1 MVSESSQ
8 GCDCEPFRYQAWHQ
22 FPGGEFEETISAE
35 AITKNT
41 PKYFAE
47 ADVVIIH
54 ARGDE
59 VRRCDTCK
67 KAFDEKF
74 HIPPIWWTTLSRRS
88 NGYFGYENVLDESG
102 TIRTGTI
109 SWLRFLMKHVN
120 SANSG
125 HHNKND
131 INYKWVKL
139 NAFVRWYA
147 SSDECPKGRTE
158 IVLFDHPE
166 FAQEVGD
173 FIISQLKLRE
183 LSDPFWAYP
192 AMVEKVAALH
202 DVCVWESRTLI
213 RNYEKQ
219 RTLYRDPFDY
229 LHEVSRHSLHINE
242 TLHVA
247 ESILDSMQKYHD
259 HFTATEPSNKENV
272 DRFDPFPQNI
282 KNRLG
287 LLQTTLT
294 HLRHRA
300 ESNHER
306 VKAEISLSFNKS
318 AQIESGATRT
328 ISLAG
333 LLFLPAAYI
342 TALFSTSFFNY
353 DAPTGI
359 WGFSHRFWIYWAV
372 TIPVTVLTIFLWF
385 FGAMIW
391 GAVLNCCKDI
401 RALFQGSVTLGV
413 RETIDTGHLESMG
426 ETWAGEVMKRV
437 EKKREEERKE
447 KREEKEERER
457 TRREVKEM
465 RERKRREDEER
476 RERVRVRKEEEEKE
490 RRMNEVTKRSR
501 EQMRVSPA

>member
-1 MVSESSQ
+1 MKRVS
-8 GCDCEPFRYQAWHQ
+8 
-22 FPGGEFEETISAE
+22 
-35 AITKNT
+35 
-41 PKYFAE
+41 
-47 ADVVIIH
+47 
-54 ARGDE
+54 
-59 VRRCDTCK
+59 
-67 KAFDEKF
+67 
-74 HIPPIWWTTLSRRS
+74 
-88 NGYFGYENVLDESG
+88 
-102 TIRTGTI
+102 
-109 SWLRFLMKHVN
+109 

-125 HHNKND
+125 NHNKND
-131 INYKWVKL
+131 INYAWVKL
-139 NAFVRWYA
+139 NAFVRWHAPSVQAPSVQAPSDEA
-147 SSDECPKGRTE
+147 SSNKYPKGRTE
-158 IVLFDHPE
+158 IILFDHPG

-173 FIISQLKLRE
+173 FIISQIKSRE

-219 RTLYRDPFDY
+219 RTHYRDPFDY

-259 HFTATEPSNKENV
+259 HFTATEPCSNKQKGY
-272 DRFDPFPQNI
+272 FDPFPQNI

-353 DAPTGI
+353 DAPTGV

-372 TIPVTVLTIFLWF
+372 TIPVTALTIFFWF

-391 GAVLNCCKDI
+391 GVVLDCCTPI
-401 RALFQGSVTLGV
+401 HALFQGFVTLGV
-413 RETIDTGHLESMG
+413 RQTIATAKSEGLG
-426 ETWAGEVMKRV
+426 KTWAGEVMKEV

-447 KREEKEERER
+447 KKEEEA
-457 TRREVKEM
+457 K

-476 RERVRVRKEEEEKE
+476 RERVKKKAEELKRIEEEAEKE
-490 RRMNEVTKRSR
+490 RKMNELTKRSR

>member
-1 MVSESSQ
+1 
-8 GCDCEPFRYQAWHQ
+8 
-22 FPGGEFEETISAE
+22 
-35 AITKNT
+35 
-41 PKYFAE
+41 
-47 ADVVIIH
+47 
-54 ARGDE
+54 
-59 VRRCDTCK
+59 
-67 KAFDEKF
+67 
-74 HIPPIWWTTLSRRS
+74 
-88 NGYFGYENVLDESG
+88 
-102 TIRTGTI
+102 
-109 SWLRFLMKHVN
+109 MKLVN
-120 SANSG
+120 SADSG
-125 HHNKND
+125 HHKKND
-131 INYKWVKL
+131 INYRWVKL
-139 NAFVRWYA
+139 NAFVRWHA
-147 SSDECPKGRTE
+147 SSDEGPKSRTE

-173 FIISQLKLRE
+173 FIIEQLKPRE

-219 RTLYRDPFDY
+219 RTHYRDPFDY

-259 HFTATEPSNKENV
+259 HFTATEPNSNEKV

-287 LLQTTLT
+287 LLQTTLI

-342 TALFSTSFFNY
+342 TALFSSSFFNY

-359 WGFSHRFWIYWAV
+359 WGFSHKFWIYWAV
-372 TIPVTVLTIFLWF
+372 TIPVTAFTIFLWF
-385 FGAMIW
+385 FGTMIW
-391 GAVLNCCKDI
+391 GVVLNCCAEI
-401 RALFQGSVTLGV
+401 RALLQGFVTLGV
-413 RETIDTGHLESMG
+413 RRTITIRQWERTDKTWG
-426 ETWAGEVMKRV
+426 EEVTKV
-437 EKKREEERKE
+437 IAKKREEERKE
-447 KREEKEERER
+447 EREEKKEE
-457 TRREVKEM
+457 KAK
-465 RERKRREDEER
+465 RERKWRAEEQER
-476 RERVRVRKEEEEKE
+476 RERLKAKEEELKRIKEEEENE
-490 RRMNEVTKRSR
+490 RRMNELTKRSR

>member
-1 MVSESSQ
+1 
-8 GCDCEPFRYQAWHQ
+8 
-22 FPGGEFEETISAE
+22 
-35 AITKNT
+35 
-41 PKYFAE
+41 
-47 ADVVIIH
+47 
-54 ARGDE
+54 
-59 VRRCDTCK
+59 
-67 KAFDEKF
+67 
-74 HIPPIWWTTLSRRS
+74 
-88 NGYFGYENVLDESG
+88 
-102 TIRTGTI
+102 
-109 SWLRFLMKHVN
+109 MKHVN
-120 SANSG
+120 SEDLG
-125 HHNKND
+125 HHKKND

-147 SSDECPKGRTE
+147 SSKECPNGRTE

-173 FIISQLKLRE
+173 FIIHELKPRE
-183 LSDPFWAYP
+183 LGDPFWAYP

-219 RTLYRDPFDY
+219 RTQYRDPFDY

-259 HFTATEPSNKENV
+259 HFTATELNSDEKV

-359 WGFSHRFWIYWAV
+359 WGFSHKFWIYWAV
-372 TIPVTVLTIFLWF
+372 TIPVTALTIFLWF

-391 GAVLNCCKDI
+391 GVVLNCCTDI
-401 RALFQGSVTLGV
+401 HALFQGSVALADPPPFFGSMIEWYSVALEDFGAAPSRLG
-413 RETIDTGHLESMG
+413 I
-426 ETWAGEVMKRV
+426 WIA
-437 EKKREEERKE
+437 
-447 KREEKEERER
+447 
-457 TRREVKEM
+457 
-465 RERKRREDEER
+465 DEESSQVPLLSKIPDTPPPLR
-476 RERVRVRKEEEEKE
+476 AMDSASASARYAPDP
-490 RRMNEVTKRSR
+490 SR
-501 EQMRVSPA
+501 IFTMRVSD

>member
-1 MVSESSQ
+1 MAPESSR
-8 GCDCEPFRYQAWHQ
+8 GCGCKSLEYTACYAEGDKVRECFNCK
-22 FPGGEFEETISAE
+22 TI
-35 AITKNT
+35 
-41 PKYFAE
+41 
-47 ADVVIIH
+47 
-54 ARGDE
+54 
-59 VRRCDTCK
+59 
-67 KAFDEKF
+67 FDKTF
-74 HIPPIWWTTLSRRS
+74 GIPPIWWTTLSRRS
-88 NGYFGYENVLDESG
+88 NGYIGYENVLDESG
-102 TIRTGTI
+102 TIRKGTI
-109 SWLRFLMKHVN
+109 SWLRFLMKHV
-120 SANSG
+120 SSTDSG
-125 HHNKND
+125 HHNKKD

-139 NAFVRWYA
+139 NAFVRWHA
-147 SSDECPKGRTE
+147 SSEKWPKGRTE

-166 FAQEVGD
+166 FARQVGD
-173 FIISQLKLRE
+173 SIISSLKLQNKVFE

-192 AMVEKVAALH
+192 VMVEKVAALH

-219 RTLYRDPFDY
+219 RALYRDPFDY

-259 HFTATEPSNKENV
+259 YFTATESNNNEKVN
-272 DRFDPFPQNI
+272 RFDPFPQNI
-282 KNRLG
+282 KHRLG

-359 WGFSHRFWIYWAV
+359 WGFSHRFWMYWAV
-372 TIPVTVLTIFLWF
+372 TIPVTALTIFLWF
-385 FGAMIW
+385 FGAIIW
-391 GAVLNCCKDI
+391 
-401 RALFQGSVTLGV
+401 RAFT
-413 RETIDTGHLESMG
+413 
-426 ETWAGEVMKRV
+426 AAF
-437 EKKREEERKE
+437 
-447 KREEKEERER
+447 
-457 TRREVKEM
+457 
-465 RERKRREDEER
+465 
-476 RERVRVRKEEEEKE
+476 
-490 RRMNEVTKRSR
+490 
-501 EQMRVSPA
+501 P

>member
-1 MVSESSQ
+1 
-8 GCDCEPFRYQAWHQ
+8 
-22 FPGGEFEETISAE
+22 
-35 AITKNT
+35 
-41 PKYFAE
+41 
-47 ADVVIIH
+47 
-54 ARGDE
+54 
-59 VRRCDTCK
+59 
-67 KAFDEKF
+67 
-74 HIPPIWWTTLSRRS
+74 
-88 NGYFGYENVLDESG
+88 
-102 TIRTGTI
+102 
-109 SWLRFLMKHVN
+109 MKHV
-120 SANSG
+120 SSTDSG
-125 HHNKND
+125 HHNKKD

-139 NAFVRWYA
+139 NAFVRWHA
-147 SSDECPKGRTE
+147 SSEKWPKGRTE

-166 FAQEVGD
+166 FARQVGD
-173 FIISQLKLRE
+173 SIISSLKLQNKVFE

-192 AMVEKVAALH
+192 VMVEKVAALH

-219 RTLYRDPFDY
+219 RALYRDPFDY

-259 HFTATEPSNKENV
+259 YFTATESNNNEKVN
-272 DRFDPFPQNI
+272 RFDPFPQNI
-282 KNRLG
+282 KHRLG

-359 WGFSHRFWIYWAV
+359 WGFSHRFWMYWAV
-372 TIPVTVLTIFLWF
+372 TIPVTALTIFLWF
-385 FGAMIW
+385 FGAIIW
-391 GAVLNCCKDI
+391 RAVLECCAEM
-401 RALFQGSVTLGV
+401 RALCQGFVNLGGQKTMAA
-413 RETIDTGHLESMG
+413 RRWKRTGKSWG
-426 ETWAGEVMKRV
+426 GEVLKLI
-437 EKKREEERKE
+437 EEERAKQ
-447 KREEKEERER
+447 KEREKM
-457 TRREVKEM
+457 EA
-465 RERKRREDEER
+465 
-476 RERVRVRKEEEEKE
+476 KE
-490 RRMNEVTKRSR
+490 RRRLEAMEANER
-501 EQMRVSPA
+501 EGLEVVIGEV